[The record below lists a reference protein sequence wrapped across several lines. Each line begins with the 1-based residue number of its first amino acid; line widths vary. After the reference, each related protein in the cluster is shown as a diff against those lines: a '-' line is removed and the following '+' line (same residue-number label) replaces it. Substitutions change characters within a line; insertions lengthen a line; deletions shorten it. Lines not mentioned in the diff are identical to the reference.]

1 LRQKARNGKNFNI
14 YWTIRRKRYRKID
27 SKGGVRAVLPKQ
39 MAVTRI
45 VIVEDERQ
53 TVDELRDHLE
63 LYGYETEVALTAPVG
78 ISIVEGRKMDIA
90 IIGEDVRE
98 VSGLDILGKL
108 KELDP
113 YIKVV
118 MMTGQQSKRYR
129 SSLLK
134 SGAQGVLA
142 QPLDKAAS
150 LAVIEGVL
158 KRSLSGGKKKRK
170 RTVQAKKTAKVKARA
185 RTKAKPK
192 ATKKAKKKVVKKAK
206 KKVKKI

>member
-1 LRQKARNGKNFNI
+1 
-14 YWTIRRKRYRKID
+14 
-27 SKGGVRAVLPKQ
+27 
-39 MAVTRI
+39 MAITRI

-63 LYGYETEVALTAPVG
+63 LYGYETEVALTVPVG
-78 ISIVEGRKMDIA
+78 VSIVEGRKMDIA

-108 KELDP
+108 RELDP
-113 YIKVV
+113 DIKVV
-118 MMTGQQSKRYR
+118 MMTGQKSKRYR

-142 QPLDKAAS
+142 QPLDKAAA

-158 KRSLSGGKKKRK
+158 KRSLSGARKRSK
-170 RTVQAKKTAKVKARA
+170 RTVRAKKTAKVKARA

-192 ATKKAKKKVVKKAK
+192 ATKPKATKKTAKKAKKKVVKKAK
-206 KKVKKI
+206 KKVKKR

>member
-1 LRQKARNGKNFNI
+1 M
-14 YWTIRRKRYRKID
+14 
-27 SKGGVRAVLPKQ
+27 PKQ

-63 LYGYETEVALTAPVG
+63 LYGYETEVALTASVG
-78 ISIVEGRKMDIA
+78 LGIIEERKMDVA

-98 VSGLDILGKL
+98 VSGLEILGKL
-108 KELDP
+108 RELDP
-113 YIKVV
+113 DVKVV
-118 MMTGQQSKRYR
+118 MMTGQKSKRYR

-134 SGAQGVLA
+134 SGAQGVLG
-142 QPLDKAAS
+142 QPLDKASS

-170 RTVQAKKTAKVKARA
+170 RTVRAKKTAKVKARA

-192 ATKKAKKKVVKKAK
+192 ATKKAAKKTAKKAK
-206 KKVKKI
+206 KKVKKR

>member
-1 LRQKARNGKNFNI
+1 M
-14 YWTIRRKRYRKID
+14 
-27 SKGGVRAVLPKQ
+27 PKQ

-98 VSGLDILGKL
+98 VSGLEILGKL

-113 YIKVV
+113 DIKVV
-118 MMTGQQSKRYR
+118 MMTGQKSKRYR

-142 QPLDKAAS
+142 QPLDKAAA

-158 KRSLSGGKKKRK
+158 KSPLSRGKRKRK
-170 RTVQAKKTAKVKARA
+170 RTVRAKKTAMVKSRA

-192 ATKKAKKKVVKKAK
+192 VEKKVTKKVVKKAK
-206 KKVKKI
+206 KKVKKR

>member
-1 LRQKARNGKNFNI
+1 
-14 YWTIRRKRYRKID
+14 
-27 SKGGVRAVLPKQ
+27 
-39 MAVTRI
+39 
-45 VIVEDERQ
+45 
-53 TVDELRDHLE
+53 
-63 LYGYETEVALTAPVG
+63 
-78 ISIVEGRKMDIA
+78 MDIA

-113 YIKVV
+113 DIKVV
-118 MMTGQQSKRYR
+118 MMTGQTSKRYR

-142 QPLDKAAS
+142 QPLDKAAA

-158 KRSLSGGKKKRK
+158 KRSLSGGKRKRK
-170 RTVQAKKTAKVKARA
+170 RAVRAKKTVKVKVRA

-192 ATKKAKKKVVKKAK
+192 ATKKTAKKAKKKVVKKAK
-206 KKVKKI
+206 KKVKKR

>member
-1 LRQKARNGKNFNI
+1 M
-14 YWTIRRKRYRKID
+14 
-27 SKGGVRAVLPKQ
+27 SEQ

-45 VIVEDERQ
+45 VIVEDERL

-78 ISIVEGRKMDIA
+78 VSIVEERKMDIA
-90 IIGEDVRE
+90 IIGENVRE
-98 VSGLDILGKL
+98 VSGLEILGKL
-108 KELDP
+108 RELDP
-113 YIKVV
+113 DIKVV
-118 MMTGQQSKRYR
+118 MMTGQKSKRYR

-170 RTVQAKKTAKVKARA
+170 RTVQAKKMAKVKARVL
-185 RTKAKPK
+185 TKAKPK
-192 ATKKAKKKVVKKAK
+192 ATKKTAKKAK
-206 KKVKKI
+206 KKVFKKAKKKV

>member
-1 LRQKARNGKNFNI
+1 M
-14 YWTIRRKRYRKID
+14 
-27 SKGGVRAVLPKQ
+27 PKQ

-78 ISIVEGRKMDIA
+78 LGIIGERKMDVA

-108 KELDP
+108 RKIDPELK
-113 YIKVV
+113 IVL
-118 MMTGQQSKRYR
+118 MTDQKSKRYQAT
-129 SSLLK
+129 LLK
-134 SGAQGVLA
+134 SGAQGVLL
-142 QPLDKAAS
+142 QPLDKAAA

-158 KRSLSGGKKKRK
+158 KSPLSGGKRKRKRK
-170 RTVQAKKTAKVKARA
+170 RTVRVKKTARVKSRA

-192 ATKKAKKKVVKKAK
+192 VIKKKATKKVVKKAK
-206 KKVKKI
+206 KKVKKR